1 MPLCIMYNIPDE
13 FSSALWAIAGRKS
26 SFGSSI
32 FILFLFRVCIGG
44 VLLLLSQK
52 KNLNLFDLHMGLS
65 IDDSRLDVY
74 IPAAEK

>member
-1 MPLCIMYNIPDE
+1 MNISAALPSCRQVTLHMPLCIMYNIPDE
-13 FSSALWAIAGRKS
+13 FSSALRAIAGRKS

-52 KNLNLFDLHMGLS
+52 KKFES
-65 IDDSRLDVY
+65 I
-74 IPAAEK
+74 

>member
-1 MPLCIMYNIPDE
+1 
-13 FSSALWAIAGRKS
+13 
-26 SFGSSI
+26 
-32 FILFLFRVCIGG
+32 VCIGG

-74 IPAAEK
+74 SGG